1 MSYTLIAP
9 DAFRRRLRKF
19 LKQHRDLV
27 DDVHGV
33 LSRLETDPFDP
44 QLHLHPL
51 GGQLTGWWAVRIT
64 YSYRVVL
71 ILELTEQEIT
81 LLDIGSHDDVYR

>member
-9 DAFRRRLRKF
+9 NAFRRQLRTF
-19 LKQHRDLV
+19 LKRHRDLA
-27 DDVHGV
+27 DVVHDV
-33 LSRLETDPFDP
+33 LSRLEADPFDP

-51 GGQLTGWWAVRIT
+51 GGRLSGCWAVRIT

-71 ILELTEQEIT
+71 ALELTEQEIT

>member
-1 MSYTLIAP
+1 MSYTLIVP

-19 LKQHRDLV
+19 LRQHRDLTEV
-27 DDVHGV
+27 VHDV
-33 LSRLETDPFDP
+33 LSRLEADPLDP
-44 QLHLHPL
+44 RLHLHPL
-51 GGQLTGWWAVRIT
+51 GGQLTGCWAVRIT

-71 ILELTEQEIT
+71 TLELTEQEIT

>member
-27 DDVHGV
+27 DDVHEV

-51 GGQLTGWWAVRIT
+51 GGQLTGCWAVWIT

-71 ILELTEQEIT
+71 TLELTEQEIT